1 MAGARV
7 AAARATAKVLHG
19 HGDVKV
25 PAAGLFRSSQERY
38 KRRRQSNGSA
48 S

>member
-7 AAARATAKVLHG
+7 AEARAAAKVLHG
-19 HGDVKV
+19 PGDVKV
-25 PAAGLFRSSQERY
+25 PAVGLFGSSQGRY